1 MWSGIMRVWNELRE
15 VVWLA
20 SVVWGL
26 SIVGVGLAIALA
38 LALDA
43 WATAIPP
50 GVAHF
55 WVFFQR
61 LEHADRLHC
70 G

>member
-1 MWSGIMRVWNELRE
+1 MRVWSELRE

-38 LALDA
+38 LVLDA
-43 WATAIPP
+43 WVAIPP
-50 GVAHF
+50 GVGHF
-55 WVFFQR
+55 
-61 LEHADRLHC
+61 
-70 G
+70 